1 MVRTF
6 ASQVKLEDVMNV
18 GFMKPMEFALRT
30 HKTDPEGVRPNV
42 LPQGMMVAVKE
53 NGIEDNKYTLK
64 RTEAVDPNL
73 TFDELRKN
81 QQDNY
86 VSLLKRPEGV
96 ELAICVCMYSEDKP
110 MLKRTLRGI
119 ADNIDSLIESGLSP
133 DDIFVTIVIDGIM
146 KVDESLFDY
155 F

>member
-1 MVRTF
+1 
-6 ASQVKLEDVMNV
+6 
-18 GFMKPMEFALRT
+18 MEFALRT
-30 HKTDPEGVRPNV
+30 NKTDPTVPPNV

-53 NGIEDNKYTLK
+53 HSIEDNKYSLTRL
-64 RTEAVDPNL
+64 EAVDPNL
-73 TFDELRKN
+73 TLHELRKK

-119 ADNIDSLIESGLSP
+119 ADNIHELI
-133 DDIFVTIVIDGIM
+133 
-146 KVDESLFDY
+146 
-155 F
+155 